1 MDLPLA
7 TKYAN
12 HIHKWL
18 ASHCDRIEI
27 AGSIRRQ
34 RPQCADVD
42 IVCIPKY
49 KIDHDLFQTEQA
61 RTNLLWQHLVH
72 YVETYKPDY
81 GTTFD
86 SSIPGKDAVPCVP
99 KILQGS
105 QPGGM
110 QMIIDLPKCQL
121 DLWFT
126 DADSFASRFIQRTG
140 SKEHN
145 VWLAERALRYG
156 LAWKPSQGL
165 FRREKGLGG
174 MGAFTERLPSATEA
188 DLYAHLG
195 LKFIHPINR
204 EIDWLR
210 KHIDS
215 GLQEAA

>member
-7 TKYAN
+7 TKYAAK
-12 HIHKWL
+12 ILVWL
-18 ASHCDRIEI
+18 TPFCDRIEI

-49 KIDHDLFQTEQA
+49 KIDHDLFQAEQN
-61 RTNLLWQHLVH
+61 RTNLLWEHLAH
-72 YVETYKPDY
+72 YVQNYKPDY
-81 GTTFD
+81 GTAFD
-86 SSIPGKDAVPCVP
+86 ASIPGKDAVPCVP
-99 KILQGS
+99 KILQGE

-156 LAWKPSQGL
+156 LSWKPSSGL
-165 FRREKGLGG
+165 YKGD
-174 MGAFTERLPSATEA
+174 ERLPSLTEA